1 MESEYSLATCVF
13 ASKYKIVRKLA
24 TGSYGTVY
32 LGENKNTKES
42 VAIKLEAITKKKS
55 SLSNEMNAYKYLKAC
70 DHVPSLH
77 YFGQDHG
84 FNLIVMDLL
93 GPSLKQLQNKYSK
106 FSMKTV
112 LQLANQILLGLEYL
126 HKLCIVHRDI
136 KPENLLIG
144 RGNNSYQVFITDF
157 GLAKKYETYGQH
169 FQIPCKEKGFLGNPK
184 FASCNA
190 HLRHPQS
197 ARDDL
202 ESMGYMLIWFLKANL
217 PWCDI
222 NYLKLPLLEM
232 LKIVGEM
239 KVATEVNVL
248 CKGLPEEFTT
258 YLKYCR
264 GLKFMEEPDYEYLR
278 ELFISLVAKM
288 DYTFDNVFEWT
299 QSQEY

>member
-1 MESEYSLATCVF
+1 MESENSLATCVF
-13 ASKYKIVRKLA
+13 ASKYKIVRKLT
-24 TGSYGTVY
+24 TGSYGTIY
-32 LGENKNTKES
+32 LGKNKNTKQS
-42 VAIKLEAITKKKS
+42 VAIKLEAITNKKPT
-55 SLSNEMNAYKYLKAC
+55 LSNEMNIYKYLRAC
-70 DHVPSLH
+70 DYVPSLH

-84 FNLIVMDLL
+84 FHLIVMQLL
-93 GPSLKQLQNKYSK
+93 GPSLKQLQKIYIK
-106 FSMKTV
+106 FSLKTV

-126 HKLCIVHRDI
+126 HKLYIIHRDI
-136 KPENLLIG
+136 KPGNLSIG
-144 RGNNSYQVFITDF
+144 HGKNSYQVFITDF

-169 FQIPCKEKGFLGNPK
+169 IQVPSREKGFLGNAQ

-202 ESMGYMLIWFLKANL
+202 ESMGYMLICFLKGKL

-222 NYLKLPLLEM
+222 NYLEMTFLEV

-248 CKGLPEEFTT
+248 CEGLPEEFTT

-288 DYTFDNVFEWT
+288 DYTFDNVFDWT
-299 QSQEY
+299 QSQET